1 VLSRDCHLLDDCGFL
16 DLKNAKYRFWVY
28 LRRLLAEMAKK
39 TFNFLVLCGG
49 IAWGKLLD
57 KEKSADMG
65 LDDEHAQSMTSE
77 ANLWE
82 VS

>member
-1 VLSRDCHLLDDCGFL
+1 M
-16 DLKNAKYRFWVY
+16 
-28 LRRLLAEMAKK
+28 LAEMAKK

-49 IAWGKLLD
+49 VAWGKLLD